1 MVRSEDGFGG
11 YIFRRGWTP
20 TCLYKKINP
29 PFNVG
34 DYVMLADIQDRS
46 YMPVLDYSLM
56 NLLVPVRLYHQW
68 CNIHH

>member
-34 DYVMLADIQDRS
+34 DCVMLGLDIHYRS
-46 YMPVLDYSLM
+46 YMTVLDYSLM
-56 NLLVPVRLYHQW
+56 NLLMPVRIYH
-68 CNIHH
+68 NKI